1 MSSTNLSGWLKSNKT
16 DADEKM
22 TQQET
27 ELIIRAQ
34 NGNITAF
41 EELIYKYDKKVLALA
56 MKYVKNEDD
65 AKDIYQDVFIR
76 VFRGLKKFR
85 FNSEFSTWLY
95 RIVVNVCLTHK
106 TKSSRREF
114 VSIHPADENE
124 SMIPGIEIEDNKN
137 VPERTVTSREIS
149 EHINEALEILSP
161 RQKMIFILRHY
172 EGYKLKEIAEMLRCG
187 EGTIKKYLFDAVR
200 KMRTQLSDLYYA

>member
-1 MSSTNLSGWLKSNKT
+1 
-16 DADEKM
+16 M

-34 NGNITAF
+34 NGNIPAF
-41 EELIYKYDKKVLALA
+41 EELIYNYDKKVLALA

-76 VFRGLKKFR
+76 VYKGLKKFQ

-106 TKSSRREF
+106 TKRSRREF
-114 VSIHPADENE
+114 VSIHPEPEDE
-124 SMIPGIEIEDNKN
+124 SAPAVLEIEDIEP
-137 VPERTVTSREIS
+137 VPERTVTNKEIS
-149 EHINEALEILSP
+149 EHIEKALETLSP
-161 RQKMIFILRHY
+161 RQKMIFILKHY
-172 EGYKLKEIAEMLRCG
+172 EGYKLKEIAEMLKCG

-200 KMRTQLSDLYYA
+200 KMRTQLADLYYA

>member
-1 MSSTNLSGWLKSNKT
+1 
-16 DADEKM
+16 M

-34 NGNITAF
+34 NGNISAF

-76 VFRGLKKFR
+76 VFRGLKKFQ
-85 FNSEFSTWLY
+85 FKSEFSTWLY
-95 RIVVNVCLTHK
+95 RIVTNVCLTYK
-106 TKSSRREF
+106 IKSNRREF
-114 VSIHPADENE
+114 VSINPSEENE
-124 SMIPGIEIEDNKN
+124 KMNTAIELIDEEPDPDRVINS
-137 VPERTVTSREIS
+137 VEIS
-149 EHINEALEILSP
+149 EHITEALESLSP
-161 RQKMIFILRHY
+161 RQKMIFMLKHY
-172 EGYKLKEIAEMLRCG
+172 EGYKLKEIAEMLQCG

-200 KMRTQLSDLYYA
+200 KMRTQLADIYYA

>member
-1 MSSTNLSGWLKSNKT
+1 
-16 DADEKM
+16 M

-34 NGNITAF
+34 NGNVSAF
-41 EELIYKYDKKVLALA
+41 EELIYNYDKKVLALA

-76 VFRGLKKFR
+76 VYKGLKKFQ

-106 TKSSRREF
+106 TKSNRREF
-114 VSIHPADENE
+114 VSIHPDNEDEN
-124 SMIPGIEIEDNKN
+124 IKTGIEIEDDQP
-137 VPERTVTSREIS
+137 VPDRAVTSMEIS
-149 EHINEALEILSP
+149 EHINQALETLSP
-161 RQKMIFILRHY
+161 RQKMIFILKHY
-172 EGYKLKEIAEMLRCG
+172 EGYKLREIAEMLSCG
-187 EGTIKKYLFDAVR
+187 EGTIKKYLFEAVR
-200 KMRTQLSDLYYA
+200 KMRTQLTDLYYA

>member
-1 MSSTNLSGWLKSNKT
+1 
-16 DADEKM
+16 M

-34 NGNITAF
+34 NGNASAF
-41 EELIYKYDKKVLALA
+41 EELIYNYDKKVLALA

-65 AKDIYQDVFIR
+65 AKDIYQDAFIR
-76 VFRGLKKFR
+76 VYKGLKKFQ

-106 TKSSRREF
+106 TKSSKREF
-114 VSIHPADENE
+114 VSIHPDNEDETV
-124 SMIPGIEIEDNKN
+124 SSGIEIEDSEPA
-137 VPERTVTSREIS
+137 PERAVTSMEIS
-149 EHINEALEILSP
+149 EHINKALETLPP
-161 RQKMIFILRHY
+161 RQKMIFILKHY

-187 EGTIKKYLFDAVR
+187 EGTIKKYLFEAVR
-200 KMRTQLSDLYYA
+200 KMRTQLADLYYA

>member
-1 MSSTNLSGWLKSNKT
+1 
-16 DADEKM
+16 M

-34 NGNITAF
+34 NGNASAF
-41 EELIYKYDKKVLALA
+41 EELIYNYDKKVLALA

-76 VFRGLKKFR
+76 VYKGLKKFQ

-106 TKSSRREF
+106 TRRSRREF
-114 VSIHPADENE
+114 VSIHPDNEDESAN
-124 SMIPGIEIEDNKN
+124 SGLEIEDSEPA
-137 VPERTVTSREIS
+137 PERAVTSMEIS
-149 EHINEALEILSP
+149 EHINKALETLPP
-161 RQKMIFILRHY
+161 RQKMIFILKHY

-187 EGTIKKYLFDAVR
+187 EGTIKKYLFEAVR
-200 KMRTQLSDLYYA
+200 KLRTQLADLYYA

>member
-1 MSSTNLSGWLKSNKT
+1 
-16 DADEKM
+16 M

-34 NGNITAF
+34 NGNVPAF
-41 EELIYKYDKKVLALA
+41 EELIYNYDKKVLSLA

-65 AKDIYQDVFIR
+65 AKDIYQDVFLR
-76 VFRGLKKFR
+76 VYKGLKKFQ

-106 TKSSRREF
+106 TRSSRREF
-114 VSIHPADENE
+114 VSIDPHNEEENM
-124 SMIPGIEIEDNKN
+124 SSVIEIEDRQP
-137 VPERTVTSREIS
+137 VPDRVVTSMEIS
-149 EHINEALEILSP
+149 EHISKALETLSP
-161 RQKMIFILRHY
+161 RQKMIFILKHY

-200 KMRTQLSDLYYA
+200 KMRTQLADLYYA

>member
-1 MSSTNLSGWLKSNKT
+1 
-16 DADEKM
+16 M
-22 TQQET
+22 TQKET

-34 NGNITAF
+34 NGNASAF
-41 EELIYKYDKKVLALA
+41 EELIYNYDKKVLALA

-76 VFRGLKKFR
+76 VYKGLKKFQ

-106 TKSSRREF
+106 TRSSRREF
-114 VSIHPADENE
+114 VSIHPDSEDE
-124 SMIPGIEIEDNKN
+124 SMNTGKELEDDQP
-137 VPERTVTSREIS
+137 VPERVVTNHEIS
-149 EHINEALEILSP
+149 EHINKALETLSP
-161 RQKMIFILRHY
+161 RQKMIFILKHY
-172 EGYKLKEIAEMLRCG
+172 EGYKLKEIAEMLHCG

-200 KMRTQLSDLYYA
+200 KMRTQLADLYYA